1 MTCRII
7 HRLILV
13 PVVVVIVVI
22 VKVIVNNKSVVYL
35 QYVNL

>member
-35 QYVNL
+35 QYANL

>member
-7 HRLILV
+7 HRQVL
-13 PVVVVIVVI
+13 VVVVIVVI

-35 QYVNL
+35 QYANL

>member
-1 MTCRII
+1 MTCKII

-35 QYVNL
+35 QYANL

>member
-13 PVVVVIVVI
+13 PVVVVIV
-22 VKVIVNNKSVVYL
+22 KVIVNNKSVVYL
-35 QYVNL
+35 QYANL

>member
-1 MTCRII
+1 MTCRIM

-35 QYVNL
+35 QYANL

>member
-7 HRLILV
+7 HRLVL
-13 PVVVVIVVI
+13 VVVVIVVI

-35 QYVNL
+35 QYANL

>member
-13 PVVVVIVVI
+13 PIVVVIVVI

-35 QYVNL
+35 QYANL

>member
-22 VKVIVNNKSVVYL
+22 VKVIVNNKSVVHL
-35 QYVNL
+35 QYANL

>member
-13 PVVVVIVVI
+13 VVI

-35 QYVNL
+35 QYANL

>member
-7 HRLILV
+7 HRLIL
-13 PVVVVIVVI
+13 VVVIVVI

-35 QYVNL
+35 QYANL

>member
-13 PVVVVIVVI
+13 PVVVVIVVM

-35 QYVNL
+35 QYANL